1 MTWFIETINRVGGFE
16 KENCSL
22 VWKGLEP
29 LSLMT
34 RSWWY
39 LFVGGA
45 GSLSASCH
53 RVPVIMTHP
62 CHDGSWASA
71 ALRDWSWDW
80 RWQLSS
86 WHCPDTQSLTR
97 LSSSP
102 EPAPSKTE
110 HWAGLAGVFQH
121 SQAGT
126 WLQWLACAAR
136 GYSDLIK
143 CRHYL
148 RSRVH
153 RVCSTAAYQL
163 QWLECNL
170 SKELGLNIKI
180 GSSEQRSVNK
190 CQNSFNFDIITQF

>member
-1 MTWFIETINRVGGFE
+1 MTWFIETINCVGGFE

-22 VWKGLEP
+22 VWKGLRP

-71 ALRDWSWDW
+71 ALRDWSLGW

-86 WHCPDTQSLTR
+86 WHCPHTQSLTR

-102 EPAPSKTE
+102 QPAPSKTE
-110 HWAGLAGVFQH
+110 QALAGVFQH

-126 WLQWLACAAR
+126 WLQWHWLGLCSL
-136 GYSDLIK
+136 GTGGNSDLIK

-148 RSRVH
+148 RSRVN
-153 RVCSTAAYQL
+153 RVRAALQYTACL
-163 QWLECNL
+163 QCGDCNL
-170 SKELGLNIKI
+170 SKDINVKI
-180 GSSEQRSVNK
+180 GSSEQRSANK
-190 CQNSFNFDIITQF
+190 WENSFNI

>member
-1 MTWFIETINRVGGFE
+1 
-16 KENCSL
+16 
-22 VWKGLEP
+22 
-29 LSLMT
+29 MT

-97 LSSSP
+97 LRSSVPHHNQRHQRLSRP
-102 EPAPSKTE
+102 WLVSSNI
-110 HWAGLAGVFQH
+110 HRRGLG
-121 SQAGT
+121 SSG
-126 WLQWLACAAR
+126 WACAAR
-136 GYSDLIK
+136 GNSDLIK

-190 CQNSFNFDIITQF
+190 CQNSFNFDIITQFWSCNILMKVKIILENH